1 MRPEEI
7 EKMAAQQNCSNQAC
21 DGGYASGLSGA
32 RGIDRDQHLLGRIQ
46 MQAEQAERE
55 SARANDLRELE
66 YLLKENPVT
75 ARILDLLGKVRGL

>member
-1 MRPEEI
+1 MEAKKQAYENQCG
-7 EKMAAQQNCSNQAC
+7 AAIGTQNQTM
-21 DGGYASGLSGA
+21 GL
-32 RGIDRDQHLLGRIQ
+32 DRDQTILGRIQ